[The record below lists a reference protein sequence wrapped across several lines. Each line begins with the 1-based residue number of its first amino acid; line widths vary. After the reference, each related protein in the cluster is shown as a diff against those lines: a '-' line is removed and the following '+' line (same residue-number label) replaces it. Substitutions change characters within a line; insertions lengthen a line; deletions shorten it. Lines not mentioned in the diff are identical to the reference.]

1 MLGTDFYYQI
11 TKGYIKSFGR
21 LFNDISIDR
30 VDSSNNLVTRI
41 KVPIVYANKDK
52 LLTRVMADPPI
63 DKKAA
68 IVLPIIS
75 FEMTGLRYDGS
86 RKLQTM
92 KKIAIESTNP
102 NKAKFVF
109 SAVPYDL
116 SFSLYVYSKF
126 LEDTTKIVEEILPI
140 FTPGYTPTIR
150 LVGPMDLKYDC
161 PVITLGDV
169 SIQDDYDGSFT
180 DRRTMIWQLQFVVK
194 GWYFGPVREK
204 PIIKY
209 SITNF
214 FADVPDFDISDPV
227 GTVTVQPGLT
237 ANGEPTSN
245 AEISVDVNTIFS
257 SDDYGFVKKV
267 E

>member
-1 MLGTDFYYQI
+1 MLGTDFYHQI
-11 TKGYIKSFGR
+11 TKGYITAFGR
-21 LFNDISIDR
+21 LFNDITIDR
-30 VDSSNNLVTRI
+30 KDSANNLVTRV

-75 FEMTGLRYDGS
+75 FELTGLRYDGQ

-92 KKIAIESTNP
+92 KKIAIESDDP

-109 SAVPYDL
+109 AAVPYDL
-116 SFSLYVYSKF
+116 SFSLYVYAKYA
-126 LEDTTKIVEEILPI
+126 EDTTKIIEEMLPY
-140 FTPGYTPTIR
+140 FTPGYSPTIR

-161 PVITLGDV
+161 PVITSGEV
-169 SIQDDYDGSFT
+169 SIQDDYDGSFIE
-180 DRRTMIWQLQFVVK
+180 RRTMVWQQQFTVK
-194 GWYFGPVREK
+194 GYYFGPVREK

-214 FADVPDFDISDPV
+214 FADVPGFDTSDPA
-227 GTVTVQPGLT
+227 GTVTVTPGLT

-245 AEISVDVNTIFS
+245 GEISVDVNTIFAT
-257 SDDYGFVKKV
+257 DDYGFVKRV
-267 E
+267 D